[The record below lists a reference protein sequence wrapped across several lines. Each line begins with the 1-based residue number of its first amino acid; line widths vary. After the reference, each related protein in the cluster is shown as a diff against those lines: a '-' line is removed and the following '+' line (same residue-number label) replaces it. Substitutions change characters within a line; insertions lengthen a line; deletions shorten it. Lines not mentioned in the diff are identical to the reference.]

1 VPDRYL
7 GRQIGKYR
15 VIRLLGAGAFAWV
28 YEAVD
33 RDLEIPVALK
43 ILRPEFAG
51 QSDAEARFRREAS
64 TAARLRHPN
73 IVTVRDVGQ
82 VDSASFVAMDLLPLS
97 LARRLELLTRLPEP
111 DVVRLGL
118 DVAAALAV
126 AHAGGVVHRDIKPD
140 NILIGTQGEG
150 RRCRLRARARARRRR
165 RDPQRQSSCDGDA
178 ALLQSR
184 AGAGDSSWTDAVTCT
199 HWASPSF
206 ARRRGDCPTRATIG
220 TQSPDC
226 TSRRRFPTCSRWW
239 QT

>member
-1 VPDRYL
+1 MKHGSLYLLALSVKDRTVPDRYL

-97 LARRLELLTRLPEP
+97 LARRLES
-111 DVVRLGL
+111 
-118 DVAAALAV
+118 
-126 AHAGGVVHRDIKPD
+126 
-140 NILIGTQGEG
+140 
-150 RRCRLRARARARRRR
+150 
-165 RDPQRQSSCDGDA
+165 DP
-178 ALLQSR
+178 
-184 AGAGDSSWTDAVTCT
+184 
-199 HWASPSF
+199 
-206 ARRRGDCPTRATIG
+206 
-220 TQSPDC
+220 
-226 TSRRRFPTCSRWW
+226 TS
-239 QT
+239 